1 MPNSENCLKTPS
13 PFCNIR
19 LQGLLRS
26 NNNLNGDD
34 QMKLKIFIDP
44 EKDEEIL
51 IFAHKK
57 SPLTDAIEQL
67 VSENGVDIIGH
78 NGTESVKLS
87 LNEICCFSVIGE
99 KVFACTLSGD
109 FRIKLRL
116 FQLEERLPDSFVKI
130 NQSCIANIRMIERFD
145 SSLSG
150 SLLVKF
156 RNGSSD
162 YVSRRRMK
170 KVKERFGL

>member
-1 MPNSENCLKTPS
+1 MPNSENCLKIPS

-51 IFAHKK
+51 IYAHKK

-99 KVFACTLSGD
+99 KVFARTLSGD
-109 FRIKLRL
+109 FRVKLRL

-130 NQSCIANIRMIERFD
+130 NQSCIANIRMIDRFD
-145 SSLSG
+145 FSVSG

-162 YVSRRRMK
+162 YVSRRQMK